1 MIEWCE
7 IPLPSLQSEFRDAS
21 GALIARVDFD
31 WDGKVVGEFDGLV
44 KYTKHRRPGE
54 TASDVVIREKRRE
67 DRLRDEGV
75 TVVRW
80 VWDDFKHPEALRA
93 RIRRALARAGVI

>member
-1 MIEWCE
+1 
-7 IPLPSLQSEFRDAS
+7 
-21 GALIARVDFD
+21 
-31 WDGKVVGEFDGLV
+31 
-44 KYTKHRRPGE
+44 
-54 TASDVVIREKRRE
+54 VVIREKLRE

-75 TVVRW
+75 AVVRW